1 MRIIHRKP
9 INATLLQAGI
19 RTRSSNFAATAAVEN
34 RSTKRR
40 GKFTTGMINGALLV
54 VPFWLLIAWLIFHN

>member
-19 RTRSSNFAATAAVEN
+19 RTHSSNFAATEAKEN
-34 RSTKRR
+34 RSTR
-40 GKFTTGMINGALLV
+40 GKLTTGMINGALLV
-54 VPFWLLIAWLIFHN
+54 VPFWLLIAWLIFQN

>member
-9 INATLLQAGI
+9 INTTLLQVGI
-19 RTRSSNFAATAAVEN
+19 RTRSSNLAATAAIEN
-34 RSTKRR
+34 RSTKRI

-54 VPFWLLIAWLIFHN
+54 LPFWILIAWLIFHN